1 MDKKKLLKVL
11 NSLEIE
17 EWSID
22 YGECE
27 YVLVE
32 DNDENRNILMEV
44 GLTEEAIDKYAYE
57 GYIDIS
63 IEGYIDIS
71 MIAWEHTNA
80 NWWSS
85 ETGFM
90 QKKEGI

>member
-63 IEGYIDIS
+63 

-85 ETGFM
+85 EGFM